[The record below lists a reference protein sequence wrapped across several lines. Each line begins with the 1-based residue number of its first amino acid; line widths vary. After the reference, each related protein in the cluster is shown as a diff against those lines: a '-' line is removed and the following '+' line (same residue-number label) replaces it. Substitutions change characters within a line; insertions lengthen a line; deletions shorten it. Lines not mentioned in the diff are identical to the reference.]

1 MPKSELKPNCLSQ
14 AEWEQL
20 VAGDLTFAEIEAMY
34 CEEIAINAGIARDPD
49 TEVLDDDFFAN
60 ARPSSEVDPEWVAY
74 WSRMKAAGKEI
85 PTPDDY
91 RVAQRVGLIVPSTN
105 TVMEPDLYRHLP
117 KYATVHTARMLLE
130 GSVTIAAE
138 EQMLD
143 VHLPECARQIATL
156 RPDVVVFGCTSAG
169 ALRGPAYE
177 QELADQL
184 TQTTGAATVT
194 IMGAVAAE
202 LRRIQPQ
209 SVAVLTPYSQEIND
223 TIKASLETSGF
234 PVSHIAGMDIQGA
247 FNIAAVT
254 PEQILAYVR
263 EQLAGVAADCLFV
276 SCANLRS
283 VEVLD
288 ELRKTARRPVVT
300 SNQAVLESVKQALG
314 ATAAWTNREPAAA
327 AAL

>member
-1 MPKSELKPNCLSQ
+1 MPNSELKPNCLSQ
-14 AEWEQL
+14 EEWDKL
-20 VAGDLTFAEIEAMY
+20 VASDLTFAEIEAMY

-49 TEVLDDDFFAN
+49 TEELGDDFFAN
-60 ARPSSEVDPEWVAY
+60 ARPASEVEPEWVAY
-74 WSRMKAAGKEI
+74 WQRMKDAGKKI

-91 RVAQRVGLIVPSTN
+91 RAAQRVGLIVPSTN
-105 TVMEPDLYRHLP
+105 TVMEPDLYRNLP

-138 EQMLD
+138 ELMLD
-143 VHLPECARQIATL
+143 VYLPECARQIGTL

-177 QELADQL
+177 QELAEQL
-184 TQTTGAATVT
+184 TQTTGAPAVT

-209 SVAVLTPYSQEIND
+209 SVAVLTPYSREIND
-223 TIKASLETSGF
+223 TIQASLETSGF
-234 PVSHIAGMDIQGA
+234 PVAHIAGMDIQGA

-254 PEQILAYVR
+254 PAQILDYVR
-263 EQLAGVAADCLFV
+263 EQLAGVDADCLFV

-283 VEVLD
+283 VEALD
-288 ELRKTARRPVVT
+288 ELRKAARRPVVT
-300 SNQAVLESVKQALG
+300 SNQAVLESVKRALD
-314 ATAAWTNREPAAA
+314 ATAAWTNKREPAAA
-327 AAL
+327 L